1 MIIILKNADFS
12 QSNIG
17 TLSTWRITRSLGAGA
32 TYEGPTSID
41 KDAALSATVT
51 LAEGYEIGAAG
62 VTITMGGTVLSGAH
76 SISGNVITITIASVT
91 GNVLIKVPTVNTA
104 GGEEE
109 EPDVPDTPTT
119 FTFTVNP
126 TPSDATVNL
135 ALDDSSITTGAS
147 KTGLN
152 ANDVVWYL
160 VTKEGY
166 ASESGRKTVTGNVT
180 ENITLTPYGE
190 SGTTIPLTWYKSNY
204 YFTGANTQPEVY
216 STKVSMDR
224 VSAENSG
231 AGAANAASFWC
242 TQIFT
247 KETLPNGSIIK
258 IANGYRYRPDGVSA
272 LNAWNTDD
280 NRPGNVQTASVTV
293 DDAWWGDKKYVGFNI
308 SATSGTRLDSKTE
321 ADLNNIFSITLP

>member
-1 MIIILKNADFS
+1 MIIVLKNADFS

-32 TYEGPTSID
+32 TYEGPTSVD
-41 KDAALSATVT
+41 KGAALSATVT
-51 LAEGYEIGAAG
+51 LAEGYEIGTAG
-62 VTITMGGTVLSGAH
+62 VTVTMGGTVLSGTH
-76 SISGNVITITIASVT
+76 SISDNVITIAIASVT

-104 GGEEE
+104 GGDEPE

-126 TPSDATVNL
+126 TPSDAIVNL
-135 ALDDSSITTGAS
+135 ALDDSSITTGTS

-166 ASESGRKTVTGNVT
+166 ASESGRKTVTGNAT

-204 YFTGANTQPEVY
+204 YFTGANVEPEVY

-224 VSAENSG
+224 VSAETSTT
-231 AGAANAASFWC
+231 GAANPSSFWC

-258 IANGYRYRPDGVSA
+258 IANGYQYRPDGVSA
-272 LNAWNTDD
+272 LNAWTTDD
-280 NRPGNVQTASVTV
+280 RPANVKTASVTV
-293 DDAWWGDKKYVGFNI
+293 NDAWWGDKKYVGFNI
-308 SATSGTRLDSKTE
+308 SSTTSTRLDSKTE